1 MPQKGAGGRGAKP
14 RNAVPRPAPR
24 ARAAPKQKQKGSG
37 AKPKHKHGDIK
48 MKNGVPHVYNVQ
60 GGSGWWSAL
69 KTIGS
74 KIVQNAPALWEAGKD
89 VAKSFGSGY
98 KQSGQGFRQ
107 SGQGAAGLRHST
119 PLALPPAM
127 RKR

>member
-24 ARAAPKQKQKGSG
+24 ARAPPKQKGSG
-37 AKPKHKHGDIK
+37 AKKPKHGDTK
-48 MKNGVPHVYNVQ
+48 VVKGVTHVYTEQ

-69 KTIGS
+69 KTAAGLVA
-74 KIVQNAPALWEAGKD
+74 KNAPALWSGAKD
-89 VAKSFGSGY
+89 VAKAFGSGY

-107 SGQGAAGLRHST
+107 SGQGAAGLRHTT

-127 RKR
+127 RKGR